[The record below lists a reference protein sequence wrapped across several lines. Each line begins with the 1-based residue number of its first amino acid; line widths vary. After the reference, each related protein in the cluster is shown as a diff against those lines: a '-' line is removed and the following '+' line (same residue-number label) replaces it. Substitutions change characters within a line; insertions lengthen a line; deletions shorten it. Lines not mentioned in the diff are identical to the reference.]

1 MPNWTQNEITISSH
15 SSEHIKEIKDIF
27 EKGCPFGQLIKEPNW
42 KTTPLKGNEKCHG
55 LERNL

>member
-27 EKGCPFGQLIKEPNW
+27 EKGCPFNQLIEEPNW
-42 KTTPLKGNEKCHG
+42 SELPLKGNEKVS
-55 LERNL
+55 